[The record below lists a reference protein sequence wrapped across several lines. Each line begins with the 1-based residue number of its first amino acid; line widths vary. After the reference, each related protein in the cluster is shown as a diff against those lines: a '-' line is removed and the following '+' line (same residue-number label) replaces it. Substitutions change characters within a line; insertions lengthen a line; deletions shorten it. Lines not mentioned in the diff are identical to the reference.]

1 MLILV
6 VGGFFIFQAYRKAQ
20 EKGRRPILWAFVA
33 AATFIGTQILVSG
46 GIGIIFAIGTE
57 FRGWSENLIYRY
69 SLPITIVALLASI
82 FTNWLVL
89 RLLNK
94 NQDKP
99 FSQPPPP
106 PTFESS
112 EN

>member
-20 EKGRRPILWAFVA
+20 EKGRSPIRWALIA

-57 FRGWSENLIYRY
+57 FRGWSENLIFSY
-69 SLPITIVALLASI
+69 SLPITIVVLLASI
-82 FTNWLVL
+82 FANWLVL
-89 RLLNK
+89 RPLNK
-94 NQDKP
+94 TSGESL
-99 FSQPPPP
+99 SQPPPP
-106 PTFESS
+106 PTFESN